1 MRAMVFPGQGTQY
14 PGMGK
19 VLAQTFTEAKETFEE
34 IDDAL
39 DRGLSKIMFGDDET
53 ALSDAENVQPAL
65 FAFSAAVWRV
75 IEKQS
80 DKKLKDIFSF
90 AAGHSLGEYTACCAA
105 GAFDAPTAA
114 RLLEK
119 RGKAMKNAVEPFT
132 GGMAAIIGATPD
144 ILKAVTNDR
153 CFIAND
159 NAPSQTV
166 ISGENAALE
175 KAMAQALAS
184 GAKRAVKLA
193 VSAPFHTPFMA
204 PAAAVMAA
212 ELEQTP
218 VTAPEIPVVGNA
230 TAAVVVDVR
239 KELTDQ
245 ITHGVRWRETMAFL
259 DENGVTDIAEIGA
272 GTVLKGLT
280 KKNRPAMAA
289 CSLNTPE
296 TLEEFLKTL

>member
-1 MRAMVFPGQGTQY
+1 
-14 PGMGK
+14 
-19 VLAQTFTEAKETFEE
+19 
-34 IDDAL
+34 
-39 DRGLSKIMFGDDET
+39 MFGDDET